1 MLQPPLPPGPATVWL
16 ASSEL
21 AATLLQGAVTVGLV
35 ALSGHFYT
43 RFRRPWFAWFAV
55 AWAVYVL
62 RLLCITNFLLSTDRA
77 WLYAHQVATGW
88 TALALLWASLV
99 FARDPRWRPAYA
111 WLALFPLVWSYIAI
125 YLLDHFLWAA
135 LPAVVFLSFATAWSA
150 WTFWRYARDGQGG
163 GARLLA
169 VAFALWSLH
178 HLDYPFLRARGAWTP
193 WGYYLDIAFELLVGA
208 GLVVLV
214 LDDVG
219 RGMRAL
225 TALSG
230 DLQRRADGDD
240 LLGVLVERPLTLP
253 GVRATALSL
262 DGAIVRTAGRWE
274 LPDSAIEPLLAR
286 VVERGRPQ
294 VARDVGPWRYIVALP
309 VTRDGAS
316 VGALLMAGDLRN
328 PFTALDDSFL
338 QALGQQVGA
347 ALARADLDRRLAQ
360 RSAELARLSTA
371 MVDQHEAERL
381 RLSRELHDETAQVF
395 GAVKMQLDALRA
407 SAASPQ
413 AERLA
418 RLGQLVDTGIR
429 SIRTV
434 TDALRPALLDDLGL
448 VPALRSLA
456 ASFGERSGLQIEVQ
470 TPAQWVGPALPAD
483 VELALY
489 RALQEALANV
499 ARHARAQRVSVR
511 LALATDSAVLEIED
525 DGAGVETP
533 VDLDSLAGRGH
544 MGLVGM
550 RERIRGVAGE
560 VTLGVSPLGGLSVRA
575 RVPRDSSGLTLPAA
589 SSRLAG

>member
-1 MLQPPLPPGPATVWL
+1 MQPPSPPGAATIWL
-16 ASSEL
+16 ASTEL
-21 AATLLQGAVTVGLV
+21 AATLLQGGVTVGLA
-35 ALSGHFYT
+35 ALSAHFYR

-55 AWAVYVL
+55 AWSVYVL

-77 WLYAHQVATGW
+77 WLYAHQVTTGW

-99 FARDPRWRPAYA
+99 FARDPRWRPIYGA
-111 WLALFPLVWSYIAI
+111 LALFPLVWSYVAI
-125 YLLDHFLWAA
+125 YVLDHFLWAA
-135 LPAVVFLSFATAWSA
+135 LPAVAFLSFATAWSA
-150 WTFWRYARDGQGG
+150 WTFWRYAREGQGG

-169 VAFALWSLH
+169 WAFALWSVH
-178 HLDYPFLRARGAWTP
+178 HLDYPFLRAQGAWTP

-253 GVRATALSL
+253 GVRATALAL
-262 DGAIVRTAGRWE
+262 DGVVVRTAGRWTR
-274 LPDSAIEPLLAR
+274 DSSGVDPLVRR
-286 VVERGRPQ
+286 VSESTRPL
-294 VARDVGPWRYIVALP
+294 VARDIAPWRYVVALP
-309 VTRDGAS
+309 VTRDGAA

-347 ALARADLDRRLAQ
+347 ALARADLDRRLAL
-360 RSAELARLSTA
+360 RTAELTRLSTA

-407 SAASPQ
+407 SAVSPQ

-456 ASFGERSGLQIEVQ
+456 ASFSERSGLQIDGHFPE
-470 TPAQWVGPALPAD
+470 TWEGSPLPAD

-499 ARHARAQRVSVR
+499 ARHAAARSVAVR
-511 LALATDSAVLEIED
+511 LDVAQSVVELTVDD
-525 DGAGVETP
+525 DGAGP
-533 VDLDSLAGRGH
+533 SAPIDLDSLAGRGH

-550 RERIRGVAGE
+550 RERIRGVSGDVRLSRSA
-560 VTLGVSPLGGLSVRA
+560 LGGTRIAVL
-575 RVPRDSSGLTLPAA
+575 VPRAAGGLTPRVE
-589 SSRLAG
+589 SPRLAG